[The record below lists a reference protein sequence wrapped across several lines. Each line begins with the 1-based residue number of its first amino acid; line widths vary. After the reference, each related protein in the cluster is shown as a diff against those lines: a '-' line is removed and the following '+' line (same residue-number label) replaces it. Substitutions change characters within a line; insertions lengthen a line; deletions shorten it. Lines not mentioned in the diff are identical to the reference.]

1 MWESLIAVIWIST
14 GCTKSSLT
22 TAVELKPK
30 PILSG
35 IGSVSVYALTK
46 RWGPLTW
53 TFCSPIWI
61 SSSCRWNRRLES
73 KLDTIESKS
82 RLQCVRLLLSAPLME
97 LNSELTQNIL
107 SIHLSTLQR
116 FIELKTIWRMEFDGS
131 INQNCAVKSRE
142 QSCQGRAA
150 RGESWQ

>member
-1 MWESLIAVIWIST
+1 MWETLIAVIWIST
-14 GCTKSSLT
+14 GCTKSPVT
-22 TAVELKPK
+22 TAAELKPK

-35 IGSVSVYALTK
+35 TGSVYALTK

-53 TFCSPIWI
+53 TFRSPIWI
-61 SSSCRWNRRLES
+61 SSSCRWNRHLES

-82 RLQCVRLLLSAPLME
+82 RLQRVKLLISAPLTE
-97 LNSELTQNIL
+97 LNSELNQNIL

-116 FIELKTIWRMEFDGS
+116 FIELKTIRCMEFDGS
-131 INQNCAVKSRE
+131 INHNCAVKSKE